1 MKGQLRLFLE
11 LFLMMVIIIILTS
24 MVFTLDYG
32 FSYLWNEQ
40 KLLLASRF
48 IIILMAAA
56 ALSYFEA
63 ANITKVFRLLS
74 GAIKRIRHTNLRERV
89 YVEEDYLFASLIDD
103 LNGFLDDMSDK
114 LHIIQND
121 LDQAEKA
128 LEEGDREKAMKYVSE
143 LQSLFNPRRKD
154 Q

>member
-24 MVFTLDYG
+24 MIFTLDYG

-40 KLLLASRF
+40 KLLLGARF
-48 IIILMAAA
+48 LIVLMAAG
-56 ALSYFEA
+56 ALSYFET

-74 GAIKRIRHTNLRERV
+74 GAIKRVRHTNLRERV
-89 YVEEDYLFASLIDD
+89 YVGEDYLFASLIED

-121 LDQAEKA
+121 LDQAEQA
-128 LEEGDREKAMKYVSE
+128 LEQGDRDKAMAYVIE
-143 LQSLFNPRRKD
+143 LQSLFNPPRNN